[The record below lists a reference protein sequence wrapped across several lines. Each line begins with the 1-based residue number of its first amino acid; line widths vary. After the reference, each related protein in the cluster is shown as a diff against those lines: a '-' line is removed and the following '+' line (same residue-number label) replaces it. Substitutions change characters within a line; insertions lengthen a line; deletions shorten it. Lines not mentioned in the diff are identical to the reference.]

1 MWSFFRSIPKK
12 IEMIFNLII
21 LVKIQTEHD
30 KRSRQKTETDETQK
44 QMTEKHSTM
53 LSVSQIKMSQ
63 IKIAYIR
70 LVVKSL
76 SEKYAFD
83 LSEALEVIGTSS
95 VADPKPRTDAE
106 KIAQAKAQAKAEA
119 KAEAKSEAKA
129 QAKAKQA
136 KEEQLTV
143 GHLPDAQAVIKILE
157 RVKQDGKLNDD
168 FICMLIARK
177 MFNPR
182 VNINK
187 FITGGVVEEVV
198 HQRISKSGFD
208 CQNVSDTKTVI
219 DLEVNVPIGP
229 TDVIHCLKLSLKNS
243 GDINRSPILENYRG
257 KKRDDIRPLPPTL
270 IIYTEVKAKRVK
282 IVYLDH
288 EIIRRGYPTL
298 NEEEFAQVVYKNEDS
313 NLTFKSGFLRNFIP
327 RLPEEYILTADYPKD
342 LPVVQEQSIIPLVLA
357 EVKRVLLSIPDT
369 KK

>member
-1 MWSFFRSIPKK
+1 
-12 IEMIFNLII
+12 MIFNLII

-95 VADPKPRTDAE
+95 VADPKPRTDAK
-106 KIAQAKAQAKAEA
+106 KIAQAKAETKAQAKAEA

-143 GHLPDAQAVIKILE
+143 GHLPDAQAVIKIFE
-157 RVKQDGKLNDD
+157 RVNQDGKLNDD
-168 FICMLIARK
+168 FIYMLIARK

-208 CQNVSDTKTVI
+208 CQNVSQKNASDKTKDNVI
-219 DLEVNVPIGP
+219 DLEVKVPIGP

-298 NEEEFAQVVYKNEDS
+298 NEEEFAQVVYKNKDS

-357 EVKRVLLSIPDT
+357 EVKRILLSIPDT